1 MKNLSINNLMFES
14 FVHHF
19 RSNTLFEQN
28 KMQQLQLQ
36 LQLRNKEITRA
47 EYDERL
53 MQNLLQANKI
63 NQDDFEKIMQ
73 IDNSKEYR
81 RLPWIS
87 RQYLKT
93 KTPGNAFD
101 FDELRNT
108 VTEFIALVKSGDV
121 TGKAANIEM
130 YPSFE
135 ALQQKVH
142 EINQQPKQV
151 KSIPSNLQQDVVVY
165 LDNKDALVVAPL
177 NHAAS
182 RELGM
187 SKFAHRVK
195 DGVKDCAWCITY
207 KNDTH
212 WKSFFDN
219 DLVTFYF
226 AKPKTPQKLQQ
237 LQQAFPGRNVQSCAV
252 LVDIAPGTDPESENP
267 DGVIRDGFDADDKKM
282 TKEETKKYLQI
293 LGVDV

>member
-1 MKNLSINNLMFES
+1 MKNQSINSLMFEG
-14 FVHHF
+14 FVQHY
-19 RSNTLFEQN
+19 RSIILFEQN
-28 KMQQLQLQ
+28 KRELQQL
-36 LQLRNKEITRA
+36 LRNNKISQK
-47 EYDERL
+47 EYDERI
-53 MQNLLQANKI
+53 MQNLLDANKI
-63 NQDDFEKIMQ
+63 TKDDFDKIMQ

-87 RQYLKT
+87 RQYNMLRSPDNKF
-93 KTPGNAFD
+93 N

-108 VTEFIALVKSGDV
+108 VEEFIALVKSGDI
-121 TGKAANIEM
+121 TGKDANIEM

-135 ALQQKVH
+135 DLQQKVDQV
-142 EINQQPKQV
+142 NQQPKQV
-151 KSIPSNLQQDVVVY
+151 KTLPASLEDQVVVY

-195 DGVKDCAWCITY
+195 NGVKDCAWCVTF

-212 WKSFFDN
+212 WKSFFDEQ
-219 DLVTFYF
+219 LVTFYF
-226 AKPKTPQKLQQ
+226 AKPKTQQKLQE
-237 LQQAFPGRNVQSCAV
+237 LQKAFPKRNVQSCAV
-252 LVDIAPGTDPESENP
+252 LVDIAPGTDPESNDP
-267 DGVIRDGFDADDKKM
+267 DGVIREGFDADDKKM
-282 TKEETKKYLQI
+282 SKEETIKYLQI